1 MNYCD
6 HCSLRKL
13 RMLVDHQFDGMEKM
27 YDGDAGDPGYADDGD
42 DGDFH
47 EDYHGDEDHGD
58 EDHGCCGDYQ
68 QGYLDRS
75 TQDTGPYLL
84 AEPFHH

>member
-1 MNYCD
+1 
-6 HCSLRKL
+6 
-13 RMLVDHQFDGMEKM
+13 MLVDHQFDGMEKM

-58 EDHGCCGDYQ
+58 EDHGCCGDY
-68 QGYLDRS
+68 
-75 TQDTGPYLL
+75 
-84 AEPFHH
+84 